1 MAYYSSPLIIHNN
14 TDEYISNNKEFG
26 LIAEMKFSVNFN
38 KEKLFL
44 NNTILN
50 QILDSGAVQNY
61 IIKEISQF
69 FKENNLD
76 INKTIRKIC
85 TPEPAP
91 KIDIKIIGKYFF
103 IKFYGGINTTTEE
116 CLYSL
121 SKKLKKQNDKISILR
136 GE

>member
-14 TDEYISNNKEFG
+14 TEEYKVNKEFG
-26 LIAEMKFSVNFN
+26 FIAEMKFSVNFN

-61 IIKEISQF
+61 IIKEVSSF
-69 FKENNLD
+69 FEINKLD
-76 INKTIRKIC
+76 IEKTIKGIC
-85 TPEPAP
+85 TPEPFP
-91 KIDIKIIGKYFF
+91 NIEIKIIGKYFF
-103 IKFYGGINTTTEE
+103 IRFFGGINTSIDE
-116 CLYSL
+116 CIYSL
-121 SKKLKKQNDKISILR
+121 RKILKKEKNKISLLR